1 MAQITTEKRTTPAMR
16 SHTTPSAATKEN
28 TRHHNASSPS
38 RGKGIEILDFHE
50 SWLEEVELYKDKMVM
65 SKDYSSHHNHH
76 NNNPSQST
84 QQQQSHNNY
93 KSINNNNNNNHRNP
107 RRLHCQSIRSSAGNS
122 SGKSPTKNQ
131 NKSTSSSSQ
140 SRQKQT
146 TDATAAA
153 VATAAPAKSPPP
165 RITPKLNSVPAP
177 VVGVLQSEPY
187 KKVQVGNPSY
197 ICMWHDLSL
206 VDCLF
211 SLLLLS
217 YVPSLRVPP
226 ALPC

>member
-65 SKDYSSHHNHH
+65 SKDYTHHNHH
-76 NNNPSQST
+76 TASQSS
-84 QQQQSHNNY
+84 QQSRNNY
-93 KSINNNNNNNHRNP
+93 NSINNNNHRNP
-107 RRLHCQSIRSSAGNS
+107 RRLHNQSIRSSAGSS
-122 SGKSPTKNQ
+122 SGRSPTKNQ
-131 NKSTSSSSQ
+131 NQQHNNKSTSSQ
-140 SRQKQT
+140 SRQKQ

-177 VVGVLQSEPY
+177 VAGVLQSEPY
-187 KKVQVGNPSY
+187 KKVQVGNPWLC
-197 ICMWHDLSL
+197 CMISL
-206 VDCLF
+206 PCWLFVSFASFLCSLHVPVVAVRCL
-211 SLLLLS
+211 L
-217 YVPSLRVPP
+217 P

>member
-28 TRHHNASSPS
+28 TRHHNATSPS

-107 RRLHCQSIRSSAGNS
+107 RRLHSQSIRSSAGNS

-187 KKVQVGNPSY
+187 KKVQVGNPS
-197 ICMWHDLSL
+197 
-206 VDCLF
+206 
-211 SLLLLS
+211 
-217 YVPSLRVPP
+217 
-226 ALPC
+226 